1 MLWNREGAAFPVFFY
16 WRGKMEPIIVAGLGN
31 PGARYANT
39 RHNLGFMVVDQLARR
54 WNCPLATGKWQ
65 ALSGQTQWEGRRI
78 ILLQP
83 QTFMNLS
90 GMAVREAVCF
100 FKVSTAKLLVIHDDL
115 DMAFARIKLVYG
127 GGNGGHKGI
136 ISIAQEL
143 ADTAFYRLK
152 IGIGRPGQNGVPAA
166 MPVEHFVL
174 ASFSAEEDAVLHER
188 FASVIP
194 GIEDWARGFPDKAM
208 KRLNTIK

>member
-1 MLWNREGAAFPVFFY
+1 
-16 WRGKMEPIIVAGLGN
+16 MEPIIVAGLGN

-39 RHNLGFMVVDQLARR
+39 RHNLGFMVVDELARR
-54 WNCPLATGKWQ
+54 WNCPLTVGKWQ
-65 ALSGQTQWEGRRI
+65 ALVGQTNWEGRRI

-90 GMAVREAVCF
+90 GMAVKEAVCF
-100 FKVSTAKLLVIHDDL
+100 FKVPAAKLLVIHDDL

-152 IGIGRPGQNGVPAA
+152 IGIGRPGQNGAPAA

-174 ASFSAEEDAVLHER
+174 TPFPTEERAVLHER

-208 KRLNTIK
+208 NRLNAIK